1 LPRLSQDPSVIG
13 SSPAELR
20 KTEGEPARAS
30 FDPVQPPVTTE
41 PVLVTGASG
50 YLGCEIV
57 GQLLARGYDV
67 RGTTRDV
74 AKAKADGYVTGL
86 DGASDRLRLFEA
98 ELMSP
103 GAYDA
108 AVEGCERVIHLA
120 SPFAVTVGDPQR
132 DLVDPAVEGSISV
145 LEAAAR
151 TGTVKR
157 VVLTSSMAA
166 ITDSPDGTVINEE
179 MWNTQSSLTRN
190 PYYYSKA
197 EAERAAWGFVEHANP
212 GFDLVVTNPAYAL
225 GPSLIPSLNESSRW
239 LVSLTNGETP
249 AILDLQ
255 LPAVDVR
262 DVAEA
267 HIRAMESPSASGR
280 YLLLAGVRSSRQVVD
295 LLREHGWGD
304 RYRLP
309 SLPLDNRVGNLVVRI
324 AANLRPAGTRSYL
337 KTHLGGDFKF
347 DSSKAERELGISYRD
362 VDQTIL
368 DAMDDLERW
377 GHLGKK

>member
-166 ITDSPDGTVINEE
+166 ITDSPDGTVISEE
-179 MWNTQSSLTRN
+179 IWN

>member
-166 ITDSPDGTVINEE
+166 ITDSPDGTVISEE
-179 MWNTQSSLTRN
+179 IWNTQSSLTRN